1 MRLRLIILAAIVVL
15 FGTIV
20 FNAIMDQP
28 EGVIED
34 NQEAVEEAVP
44 ELDQ

>member
-1 MRLRLIILAAIVVL
+1 MRTKLIIAAIVVL
-15 FGTIV
+15 FVIVV
-20 FNAIMDQP
+20 FNATRNQP

>member
-1 MRLRLIILAAIVVL
+1 MKSKLIIAAIVAL
-15 FGTIV
+15 FVIIL
-20 FNAIMDQP
+20 FNATRNEP

-34 NQEAVEEAVP
+34 NQETVEEAAP

>member
-1 MRLRLIILAAIVVL
+1 MKSRLIIAAIVVL
-15 FGTIV
+15 FLIII
-20 FNAIMDQP
+20 FNTTRNQP
-28 EGVIED
+28 EGVIEA

>member
-1 MRLRLIILAAIVVL
+1 MKSRLIIAAIVVL
-15 FGTIV
+15 FGIIL
-20 FNAIMDQP
+20 FNAIRNEP

-34 NQEAVEEAVP
+34 NQEAAEEAVP

>member
-1 MRLRLIILAAIVVL
+1 MKLRLIIAAIVVL
-15 FGTIV
+15 FVIIV
-20 FNAIMDQP
+20 FNATRNQP

-34 NQEAVEEAVP
+34 NPEATEETVP

>member
-1 MRLRLIILAAIVVL
+1 MKSRLIIAAIVVL
-15 FGTIV
+15 LLIIV
-20 FNAIMDQP
+20 FNASRNQP
-28 EGVIED
+28 EGVIEG